1 MSNIENVK
9 NKIEEFL
16 QIGGFKDF
24 SITADTEGK
33 RISIFIHDLDI
44 RNMLPELISD
54 FERIG
59 KLILKRL
66 DVFSEENLIL
76 DINNYRRE
84 REDLISGLAKAAARK
99 VLLNKEEVKLPAMN
113 AYERRIIHVE
123 LATRPDIKTESY
135 GEGRDRYIIVKPI

>member
-9 NKIEEFL
+9 NKIEESL

-24 SITADTEGK
+24 SITADIEGK

-44 RNMLPELISD
+44 RNMLPGLISD

-66 DVFSEENLIL
+66 DVSSEENLIL
-76 DINNYRRE
+76 DVNNYRKE

-135 GEGRDRYIIVKPI
+135 GEGRDRYIVVKPI